1 MHFATLTLLA
11 LSSID
16 HFVESLPFQPQDGLL
31 QHSRRRAIDYPI
43 DSNNPAHIRQ
53 RIRRRSVNYSVVQVD
68 GGSSSA
74 PSPSTLVETVTRK
87 DSVTSPVTKTVVYTT
102 VLQGSVSQETVVMTT
117 TQELPP
123 DTVTAQAISTNF
135 IETGAQATNTVTDT
149 VMTTAATPVLAT
161 HSSSSTS
168 YYDDGQWHTY
178 YPVKN
183 FVPPPLA
190 GPPNDR
196 RARGAEYAEA
206 TSALRL
212 GAAYPSE
219 WAWKQHV
226 KKRIAAGSPQV
237 AYAAYSTK
245 AVYARGVNAPYPTHS
260 PYMKRGL
267 YGTPSLRYVAP
278 HAAVPTALAI
288 DANGAI
294 ETEYVFKRDETAPQ
308 ATAYAPRAAMPT
320 QPMDIGIS
328 GAAETEYV
336 FKRDVA
342 APQATA
348 NVPRAAMPKPMDIGI
363 GGAAETEYIFKRDLV
378 APQATA
384 HAARAAM
391 PNPVAVGPDGAI
403 ETEYVFKRD
412 VTSSQ
417 DTEKLDSEPRVAAR
431 KAPADLKLA
440 SWDITPP
447 QN

>member
-1 MHFATLTLLA
+1 MHFATLTILA
-11 LSSID
+11 LASLD
-16 HFVESLPFQPQDGLL
+16 HFVESLPFQPQGGLL
-31 QHSRRRAIDYPI
+31 QHSRRRAIDYPV
-43 DSNNPAHIRQ
+43 DSNNPAPIRRQ
-53 RIRRRSVNYSVVQVD
+53 IRRRSVNYSVVQVD

-74 PSPSTLVETVTRK
+74 SSPSTVVETVTRK
-87 DSVTSPVTKTVVYTT
+87 DPVTSPVTKTVVYST
-102 VLQGSVSQETVVMTT
+102 VLQGSVSQETVVIAT

-123 DTVTAQAISTNF
+123 DTVTAQAIGTNV
-135 IETGAQATNTVTDT
+135 IVTEAQAMNTVTNT
-149 VMTTAATPVLAT
+149 VMTTAATPVMVT
-161 HSSSSTS
+161 PSSSSTS

-178 YPVKN
+178 YPIKN

-190 GPPNDR
+190 GPLNNR

-206 TSALRL
+206 TPAVRL
-212 GAAYPSE
+212 SAAYPSE
-219 WAWKQHV
+219 WAWTQHM

-267 YGTPSLRYVAP
+267 YETPSLHYVAP
-278 HAAVPTALAI
+278 HAAMPTALAI
-288 DANGAI
+288 DAHGAI
-294 ETEYVFKRDETAPQ
+294 ETEYVFKRDETTPQ

-320 QPMDIGIS
+320 QPMDVGISGAAETEYVFKRDVAAPEATPNAPRAAMPKPMDIGIS

-336 FKRDVA
+336 FKRD
-342 APQATA
+342 
-348 NVPRAAMPKPMDIGI
+348 R
-363 GGAAETEYIFKRDLV
+363 V

-391 PNPVAVGPDGAI
+391 PNPIAVGPDGAV

-412 VTSSQ
+412 VTISQ
-417 DTEKLDSEPRVAAR
+417 ETENLDSEPRVAAR